1 MSKPEGD
8 LETIEAL
15 KDMAIT
21 ILKERSQLQEDRV
34 TFEQEKYELE
44 KKRQDIAN
52 KEFENIA
59 KETALEFREQKLK
72 EEQERFKNRRMDYF
86 RSIVNKGL
94 AFSILKELPPSMN
107 EKGKNESY
115 PIVRFA
121 WKTNI
126 VWYQNFIQHYGA
138 VCNILRTIHS
148 QEGLPAD
155 QKIQIVAVFH
165 YKNFPAKNYK
175 ELREH
180 VGKLLRLL
188 TEIKN
193 FFEAPNAQLLSH
205 MEWFEN
211 LEYPPDPDQD
221 PSGEAMRQAQEY
233 NEEEQAT

>member
-15 KDMAIT
+15 KDTAIT
-21 ILKERSQLQEDRV
+21 ILKERCQLQEDKV
-34 TFEQEKYELE
+34 AFEQEKYELE
-44 KKRQDIAN
+44 KKRQDVAN

-59 KETALEFREQKLK
+59 KETALGFREQKLK
-72 EEQERFKNRRMDYF
+72 EEQEKFKNRRMDYF

-126 VWYQNFIQHYGA
+126 VWYQKFIDHYGA

-148 QEGLPAD
+148 QEDLPAD
-155 QKIQIVAVFH
+155 TKIQIVAVFH

-221 PSGEAMRQAQEY
+221 PIGEAMRQAQEY
-233 NEEEQAT
+233 NEEMSEE